1 MNEMIT
7 LNRLK
12 GKEKINTLFRKG
24 TIHRTKLL
32 LLKVL
37 MTSDEE
43 NRLYAGVSVP
53 KKNFT
58 RAVDRNRIKR
68 QLRIAL
74 KTLEKE
80 IPFSGS
86 CMLIYNGQKTPTTQ
100 KLIVELKIILEKY
113 S

>member
-1 MNEMIT
+1 MNEMIA

-12 GKEKINTLFRKG
+12 GKEKINNLFRKG

-37 MTSDEE
+37 VTIDEE

-53 KKNFT
+53 KKIFA

-68 QLRIAL
+68 QLRITL
-74 KTLEKE
+74 KNLEKK

-86 CMLIYNGQKTPTTQ
+86 CMLIYNGRKMPKTHE
-100 KLIVELKIILEKY
+100 LFLELKIILERY
-113 S
+113 G